1 MKDNYHGLKIMK
13 IRLLYALFLLFV
25 VGCSSNDSNVKTTAS
40 NYSIVDGDILKNG
53 NVLIA
58 NGVNTLNTFGIANHE
73 LYSTWNI
80 NIVREFIGNLREQP
94 ISGFT
99 IKDSQGSF
107 LHPLQKVVDANRSQN
122 VVTILCPFGWVDESG
137 NQTLFTGLNP
147 SDQEFYK
154 MYKLKMKASLG
165 KKYSLE
171 EINSLADK
179 QKSERSLIATKFN
192 SKRSIISR
200 SASKSTKSAMPA
212 GIEFAS
218 ASLVFNRTIG
228 YLDWSGKYMTWP
240 DVTAL
245 MDFLDDRWYNT
256 GNSKKKYLFW
266 PTAKKALIRYQEDNW
281 LVWDDWKWDGEMTIG
296 KDWKKYWTA
305 IYIEKAMSSSWNVK
319 DYGHSR
325 EVNEISKLSSNGPNT
340 HTLGSN
346 GLNITKND
354 YLSLRWFFYG
364 AGDTFNP

>member
-1 MKDNYHGLKIMK
+1 MK

-154 MYKLKMKASLG
+154 VYKLKMKAIAEQFKNQPDVWIEVWNEPYHFDNANGYSHELWLRDQTDMVRNLRSVNGFNNVIIVPGNEQGQSETVILEKGAALLANNNNIIFDLHAYEKWIINMTETAVKNRINGLKNG
-165 KKYSLE
+165 KIPIIFGE
-171 EINSLADK
+171 VGVINSNDLMTVDTFLAAVK
-179 QKSERSLIATKFN
+179 TTQTPTIAW
-192 SKRSIISR
+192 
-200 SASKSTKSAMPA
+200 
-212 GIEFAS
+212 
-218 ASLVFNRTIG
+218 LFNR
-228 YLDWSGKYMTWP
+228 
-240 DVTAL
+240 
-245 MDFLDDRWYNT
+245 NT
-256 GNSKKKYLFW
+256 NDQNSLL
-266 PTAKKALIRYQEDNW
+266 TD
-281 LVWDDWKWDGEMTIG
+281 DGE
-296 KDWKKYWTA
+296 
-305 IYIEKAMSSSWNVK
+305 EN
-319 DYGHSR
+319 
-325 EVNEISKLSSNGPNT
+325 NT
-340 HTLGSN
+340 NNNKWGTTFKQF
-346 GLNITKND
+346 LNN
-354 YLSLRWFFYG
+354 
-364 AGDTFNP
+364 